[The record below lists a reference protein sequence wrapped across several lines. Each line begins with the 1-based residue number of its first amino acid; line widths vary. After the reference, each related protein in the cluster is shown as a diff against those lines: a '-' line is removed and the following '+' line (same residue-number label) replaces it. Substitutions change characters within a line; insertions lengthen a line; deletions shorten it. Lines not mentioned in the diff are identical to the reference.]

1 MHKGYEILITLL
13 KFDVFFFVA
22 YAIQKFTLVD
32 TSDRT
37 IVATFSNGR
46 TLARQ
51 QLLIGLAIPGSIIL
65 LALAFFGVMK
75 ENRPTTVFVMIS
87 LVAAEAFFIYEL
99 HYLHRPV
106 NQPRFVNSA
115 KYLTFFSK

>member
-22 YAIQKFTLVD
+22 YGIQMFTLVD
-32 TSDRT
+32 TTDRT
-37 IVATFSNGR
+37 VITTFSNGR

-51 QLLIGLAIPGSIIL
+51 QLLIGLAMPASIIL

-75 ENRPTTVFVMIS
+75 ENRIATVFVMTC
-87 LVAAEAFFIYEL
+87 LVAAEPYFVYALFYI
-99 HYLHRPV
+99 HNPDNRR
-106 NQPRFVNSA
+106 RFTNSA